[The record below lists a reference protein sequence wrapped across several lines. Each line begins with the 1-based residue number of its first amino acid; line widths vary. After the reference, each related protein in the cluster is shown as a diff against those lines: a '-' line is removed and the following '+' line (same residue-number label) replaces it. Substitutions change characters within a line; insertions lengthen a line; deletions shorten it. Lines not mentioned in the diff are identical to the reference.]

1 MHVKFCQL
9 FKGNGWIRHH
19 SGSTKVDGTRHYVKC
34 LKRSQKNKHS
44 KSGWYRLNFAFDVPS
59 VIWGNYNTGNKEV
72 WHLDPKLLKKESN
85 LSLQELRK
93 LEREKKQYEIRM
105 RRNHRFQR
113 TLQRIAKTWSRIEY
127 NRAQPV
133 QSIHEHPYLKNK
145 AAFPEGYNLDL
156 VRIIKSNH
164 CLLNHSILL
173 LAE

>member
-1 MHVKFCQL
+1 MAPESQIVKE
-9 FKGNGWIRHH
+9 R
-19 SGSTKVDGTRHYVKC
+19 V
-34 LKRSQKNKHS
+34 
-44 KSGWYRLNFAFDVPS
+44 
-59 VIWGNYNTGNKEV
+59 
-72 WHLDPKLLKKESN
+72 N

-156 VRIIKSNH
+156 VRIIKKQPLFAKSLH
-164 CLLNHSILL
+164 IAISRVVKKLKRKV
-173 LAE
+173 

>member
-1 MHVKFCQL
+1 MRLNISEYDARQIFANYLRETAELDITADQL
-9 FKGNGWIRHH
+9 
-19 SGSTKVDGTRHYVKC
+19 KVDGTRHYVKC

-133 QSIHEHPYLKNK
+133 QSIH
-145 AAFPEGYNLDL
+145 
-156 VRIIKSNH
+156 
-164 CLLNHSILL
+164 
-173 LAE
+173 